1 MTSRFSAIAVLAM
14 ATGLGACS
22 SPAPIHYYTLLP
34 PTAVPPAAASAAVTQ
49 PPSSFLI
56 DVLPVGLP
64 EHLDQQSLVVRKS
77 SGGGAVSVLDEER
90 WVGPLGDEL
99 RNALSVQLAE
109 RLGTQDVSGLG
120 SSADQKVLR
129 IKVQIRRMDAWLGN
143 QVQLE
148 AGWSL
153 GLAQGSK
160 ARLVCQGRFTEPTQD
175 GYPALVQAQQ
185 RAVGAMAA
193 RIAMDARA
201 WGASQQAKCSAE

>member
-64 EHLDQQSLVVRKS
+64 EHLDQQPLVVRKS

-148 AGWSL
+148 AGWSM
-153 GLAQGSK
+153 GFAQDGK
-160 ARLVCQGRFTEPTQD
+160 ARLVCQGRFTEPATD
-175 GYPALVQAQQ
+175 GYPGLVQAQQ
-185 RAVGAMAA
+185 QAVSALAV
-193 RIAMDARA
+193 RIASDARN
-201 WGASQQAKCSAE
+201 WGRSQQARCTTQ

>member
-1 MTSRFSAIAVLAM
+1 MMNRLSGIAMLAT
-14 ATGLGACS
+14 ALGLAACS

-34 PTAVPPAAASAAVTQ
+34 PPSAEARTVQ
-49 PPSSFLI
+49 VSSPFLI

-64 EHLDQQSLVVRKS
+64 EHLDQQPLVVRQS
-77 SGGGAVSVLDEER
+77 VSGGVVSVLDEER

-99 RNALSVQLAE
+99 RRALSVQLSK
-109 RLGTQDVSGLG
+109 RLGTQDVSGLP

-129 IKVQIRRMDAWLGN
+129 IKVQIRRIDAWLNN

-160 ARLVCQGRFTEPTQD
+160 ARLVCQGGFTEAAQN

-185 RAVGAMAA
+185 RVVGALAA
-193 RIAMDARA
+193 RIATDVRN
-201 WGASQQAKCSAE
+201 WGGLQQAKCSSE